1 LEAALELAE
10 PEGLIFPF
18 TMVEVSSPL
27 ERHAR
32 YRTGHGT
39 LLDDI
44 LDFLRGRSSVQESGV
59 DELAEPLTASE
70 QRVLGYLASNLS
82 AGEIG
87 SELYLS
93 INTIKVH
100 IRHIYGKLGVHNRSE
115 AVQRARELR
124 LISGGRR

>member
-1 LEAALELAE
+1 
-10 PEGLIFPF
+10 
-18 TMVEVSSPL
+18 MVEVSSLL
-27 ERHAR
+27 ERHPR

-44 LDFLRGRSSVQESGV
+44 LDVLRGRSSVQESGV